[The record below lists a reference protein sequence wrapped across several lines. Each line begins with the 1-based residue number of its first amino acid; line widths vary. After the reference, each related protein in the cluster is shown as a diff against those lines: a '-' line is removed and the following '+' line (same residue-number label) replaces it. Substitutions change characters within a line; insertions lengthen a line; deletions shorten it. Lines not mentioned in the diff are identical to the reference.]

1 MNNFVMKKQK
11 TYSNLVV
18 IQGMEKSKTNS
29 KTNSKELK
37 GQFMSEWE
45 VEITLKLVEEEMG
58 DEKVFAKELE
68 NEYCEPCK
76 ANQCNYCSVYV
87 IQTKYLD

>member
-1 MNNFVMKKQK
+1 MNILGYTDPSDLLEALNDGDIDLQDF
-11 TYSNLVV
+11 Y
-18 IQGMEKSKTNS
+18 E
-29 KTNSKELK
+29 
-37 GQFMSEWE
+37 
-45 VEITLKLVEEEMG
+45 EIG